1 MRPGDDR
8 AGEMRCSRPYM
19 VIAILVACCSRVPGS
34 LAAPFADKDALKAAV
49 VNCSQAVPPWV
60 NCCSTG
66 GADCGAAGIDDMPNW
81 DTRLV
86 RDMSKLFYDCNA
98 GCSSCGGVVFDSSS
112 FNEDIGSWDTS
123 QVTAMYSMFS
133 NAAAFN
139 QDIGSWDT
147 SQVTSMYS
155 MFKDATA
162 FNQDIGSWDTSQV
175 TTMSEMFSNAAAF
188 NQDIGSW
195 DTSQVTNTAAMFT
208 NAAAFNQDIGSWDT
222 SKVTSM
228 YSMFSNA
235 AAFNQDIGSW
245 NTSQV
250 TDMAMMF
257 EAAAAFNQAI
267 GSWDTSQVTAP
278 MYGMFQFAAAFNQ
291 DIGSWN
297 TSQVTSMINGFNGAT
312 AWQARYTNCG
322 AGSSHSACS
331 EFTSY
336 ASSAAADHGPIAA
349 WVRKDNACDAAVPPA
364 KDGGGTCTDTL
375 ASGSSCTPTCDTGY
389 TVSGASSC
397 LDRVLTS
404 ATCAANP
411 CDASGAIANGNL
423 NDCTSSLAS
432 GASCTPT
439 CDSGYTLTGTRS
451 CSSGTLMDT
460 VVCTANSPQ
469 ATPSSPANS
478 SVSSIPPPPSPS
490 SPQPPQLIKDD
501 DDAAHVTNN
510 LLGTLILAC
519 MTLLL

>member
-1 MRPGDDR
+1 MMF
-8 AGEMRCSRPYM
+8 E
-19 VIAILVACCSRVPGS
+19 
-34 LAAPFADKDALKAAV
+34 AAAAF
-49 VNCSQAVPPWV
+49 NQA
-60 NCCSTG
+60 
-66 GADCGAAGIDDMPNW
+66 
-81 DTRLV
+81 
-86 RDMSKLFYDCNA
+86 
-98 GCSSCGGVVFDSSS
+98 
-112 FNEDIGSWDTS
+112 IGSWDTS
-123 QVTAMYSMFS
+123 QVTASMLGMFQF
-133 NAAAFN
+133 AAAFN

-155 MFKDATA
+155 MFTNAA
-162 FNQDIGSWDTSQV
+162 VFNQDIGSWD
-175 TTMSEMFSNAAAF
+175 
-188 NQDIGSW
+188 
-195 DTSQVTNTAAMFT
+195 
-208 NAAAFNQDIGSWDT
+208 
-222 SKVTSM
+222 
-228 YSMFSNA
+228 
-235 AAFNQDIGSW
+235 
-245 NTSQV
+245 TSQV

-267 GSWDTSQVTAP
+267 GSWDTSQVTAS

-364 KDGGGTCTDTL
+364 KGGAGTCTDTL

>member
-1 MRPGDDR
+1 M
-8 AGEMRCSRPYM
+8 
-19 VIAILVACCSRVPGS
+19 L
-34 LAAPFADKDALKAAV
+34 
-49 VNCSQAVPPWV
+49 
-60 NCCSTG
+60 
-66 GADCGAAGIDDMPNW
+66 
-81 DTRLV
+81 
-86 RDMSKLFYDCNA
+86 
-98 GCSSCGGVVFDSSS
+98 
-112 FNEDIGSWDTS
+112 
-123 QVTAMYSMFS
+123 
-133 NAAAFN
+133 
-139 QDIGSWDT
+139 
-147 SQVTSMYS
+147 
-155 MFKDATA
+155 
-162 FNQDIGSWDTSQV
+162 
-175 TTMSEMFSNAAAF
+175 
-188 NQDIGSW
+188 
-195 DTSQVTNTAAMFT
+195 
-208 NAAAFNQDIGSWDT
+208 
-222 SKVTSM
+222 
-228 YSMFSNA
+228 
-235 AAFNQDIGSW
+235 
-245 NTSQV
+245 
-250 TDMAMMF
+250 
-257 EAAAAFNQAI
+257 
-267 GSWDTSQVTAP
+267 
-278 MYGMFQFAAAFNQ
+278 GMFQFAAAFNQ
-291 DIGSWN
+291 DIGSWD

-364 KDGGGTCTDTL
+364 KGGAGTCTDTL

>member
-1 MRPGDDR
+1 
-8 AGEMRCSRPYM
+8 M

-49 VNCSQAVPPWV
+49 RNCLGNVTSGA
-60 NCCSTG
+60 NCCSTDPNC
-66 GADCGAAGIDDMPNW
+66 ADPSSARCGAAGCDDMPNW
-81 DTRLV
+81 DTNLV
-86 RDMSKLFYDCNA
+86 TDMSKLFLDCDN
-98 GCSSCGGVVFDSSS
+98 GYSGCGGVVFDSSS
-112 FNEDIGSWDTS
+112 FNEDIGTWDTS

-155 MFKDATA
+155 MFD
-162 FNQDIGSWDTSQV
+162 G
-175 TTMSEMFSNAAAF
+175 
-188 NQDIGSW
+188 
-195 DTSQVTNTAAMFT
+195 
-208 NAAAFNQDIGSWDT
+208 
-222 SKVTSM
+222 
-228 YSMFSNA
+228 A

-291 DIGSWN
+291 DIGSWD

-364 KDGGGTCTDTL
+364 KGGAGTCTDTL

>member
-1 MRPGDDR
+1 
-8 AGEMRCSRPYM
+8 M

-49 VNCSQAVPPWV
+49 RNCLGNVTSGA
-60 NCCSTG
+60 NCCSTDPNC
-66 GADCGAAGIDDMPNW
+66 ADPSSARCGAAGCDDMPNW
-81 DTRLV
+81 DTNLV
-86 RDMSKLFYDCNA
+86 TDMSKLFLDCDN
-98 GCSSCGGVVFDSSS
+98 GYSGCGGVVFDSSS
-112 FNEDIGSWDTS
+112 FNEDIGTWDTS

-155 MFKDATA
+155 MFD
-162 FNQDIGSWDTSQV
+162 G
-175 TTMSEMFSNAAAF
+175 AAAF

-195 DTSQVTNTAAMFT
+195 D
-208 NAAAFNQDIGSWDT
+208 
-222 SKVTSM
+222 
-228 YSMFSNA
+228 
-235 AAFNQDIGSW
+235 
-245 NTSQV
+245 
-250 TDMAMMF
+250 
-257 EAAAAFNQAI
+257 
-267 GSWDTSQVTAP
+267 
-278 MYGMFQFAAAFNQ
+278 
-291 DIGSWN
+291 

-364 KDGGGTCTDTL
+364 KGGAGTCTDTL

>member
-1 MRPGDDR
+1 
-8 AGEMRCSRPYM
+8 M

-98 GCSSCGGVVFDSSS
+98 GYSSCGGVVFDSSS

-147 SQVTSMYS
+147 SQ
-155 MFKDATA
+155 
-162 FNQDIGSWDTSQV
+162 
-175 TTMSEMFSNAAAF
+175 
-188 NQDIGSW
+188 
-195 DTSQVTNTAAMFT
+195 
-208 NAAAFNQDIGSWDT
+208 
-222 SKVTSM
+222 VTSM

-364 KDGGGTCTDTL
+364 KDGAGTCTDTL

>member
-66 GADCGAAGIDDMPNW
+66 GADCSAAGIDDMPNW

-98 GCSSCGGVVFDSSS
+98 GYSSCGGVVFDSSS

-155 MFKDATA
+155 MFEDAT
-162 FNQDIGSWDTSQV
+162 
-175 TTMSEMFSNAAAF
+175 
-188 NQDIGSW
+188 
-195 DTSQVTNTAAMFT
+195 
-208 NAAAFNQDIGSWDT
+208 AFNQDIGSWDT

-336 ASSAAADHGPIAA
+336 ARSAAADHGPIAA

-364 KDGGGTCTDTL
+364 KGGAGTCTDTL
-375 ASGSSCTPTCDTGY
+375 ASGSSCTPTCATGY

-501 DDAAHVTNN
+501 DDAANVTNN